1 MYSLNFKYNGH
12 EYSLSLGVQTLT
24 DQATGE
30 ACAISQ
36 LRDFGLIAEVKKCL
50 EAAES
55 QRVYRIIA
63 GRMFDNLSR
72 LKRDE

>member
-12 EYSLSLGVQTLT
+12 EYSLSLGEHNLK

-30 ACAISQ
+30 VCAVSQ
-36 LRDFGLIAEVKKCL
+36 LRDLGLIAEVKKCL

-63 GRMFDNLSR
+63 GRMFDNLR
-72 LKRDE
+72 QLKRE

>member
-12 EYSLSLGVQTLT
+12 EYNLSLGEHNLK
-24 DQATGE
+24 DQVTGE
-30 ACAISQ
+30 VRAVSQ
-36 LRDFGLIAEVKKCL
+36 LRDLGLIAEVKKYL

-72 LKRDE
+72 LKKE